1 MISAIK
7 CLKCDKGFMLPK
19 DPVDLESEWVCIDEC
34 CDGCSMSVETVKRLL
49 RALEISVEKVSLE
62 ENIDDTKNIY
72 EALCCKLGLNKALH
86 PNHFLRIRLRERVI
100 QYYRKMAKLAT
111 CIETRLEALMNQ
123 VDVFK
128 GLFDVM
134 VTVDTSSEL
143 WEQTLEKLEADIRK
157 IDQAS
162 Q

>member
-1 MISAIK
+1 MAAASGSQI
-7 CLKCDKGFMLPK
+7 
-19 DPVDLESEWVCIDEC
+19 
-34 CDGCSMSVETVKRLL
+34 LL
-49 RALEISVEKVSLE
+49 
-62 ENIDDTKNIY
+62 
-72 EALCCKLGLNKALH
+72 H
-86 PNHFLRIRLRERVI
+86 
-100 QYYRKMAKLAT
+100 
-111 CIETRLEALMNQ
+111 Q

-157 IDQAS
+157 IDEAS